1 MKQKSLIINLI
12 ELVGDSFA
20 FGNEMGRA
28 VFGKLQNI
36 VDNNP
41 QQNVFGISL
50 EGIDATDASFP
61 RESVVSLAK
70 LLRGDKG
77 FYLIKV
83 SSKDLLDNWS
93 YAATAKD
100 QPIFVYD
107 SSYTIIGS
115 VLTEGTKQLIDFI
128 MKNEFTTTSM
138 VASAFDLS
146 TQNAS
151 GKLKKLY
158 REGFILGKKEVAE
171 SGGHEFVYVPI
182 K

>member
-1 MKQKSLIINLI
+1 MKQKSLIIKLI
-12 ELVGDSFA
+12 DLVGNPFA
-20 FGNEMGRA
+20 FGNEMGRR
-28 VFGKLQNI
+28 VFGKLQQI

-41 QQNVFGISL
+41 QENVFGISL
-50 EGIDATDASFP
+50 EGIEATDASFP
-61 RESVVSLAK
+61 RESVISLAK
-70 LLRGDKG
+70 LLREDKG
-77 FYLIKV
+77 FYLIQV
-83 SSKDLLDNWS
+83 MSKDLLDNWS
-93 YAATAKD
+93 YAAIAKD

-107 SSYTIIGS
+107 NSYKIIGPA
-115 VLTEGTKQLIDFI
+115 LTEGTKQL

-138 VASAFDLS
+138 VASEFDIS

-158 REGFILGKKEVAE
+158 HQGLILGKKEVAE